1 MRLEDLLGKTCVIG
15 LSYYG
20 LDGELLK
27 QSQCGGEV
35 GAVDREQGVSV
46 QLRHSDPTVAQPVF
60 MLPPNLAAWYKA
72 APGRYRHAETGMD
85 MLNPDFLVTWNIYR
99 TQRNTAEGRHE
110 WWEWMPNAMPPQ
122 VGTAESS
129 QA

>member
-1 MRLEDLLGKTCVIG
+1 MQLEDLIGKTCVIG
-15 LSYYG
+15 LSYFG

-35 GAVDREQGVSV
+35 SAVDHEQGISV
-46 QLRHSDPTVAQPVF
+46 QLRHSDPTVSQPVF
-60 MLPPNLAAWYKA
+60 MLPPNLAAWFKA

-99 TQRNTAEGRHE
+99 TQSNSTEGQHE
-110 WWEWMPNAMPPQ
+110 WWEWLPNTVAPQ
-122 VGTAESS
+122 VGGA
-129 QA
+129 